1 MSSEPQLEVRA
12 ALAALR
18 IERAGD
24 RIAAP
29 VRSPRFPRKIAVA
42 IALAIAMGCAAWLVG
57 TAARPQT
64 IHVEVAYASRSGD
77 DPAPGPIL
85 SGAGY
90 VVTGDRYI
98 SLGARVP
105 GRVARYLVEEG
116 ERVVAGQPLVHLDD
130 RHYAA
135 AVREAEAGRRI
146 AEANARL
153 RSAEL
158 ARLRQLHDRNTA
170 PRAALD
176 AKENEQLSAAAEVER
191 LTARL
196 AQLRL
201 DLEETVVRAPTG
213 GVVLEK
219 LKAVG
224 EMAVPG
230 GFSGSGE
237 LIRIANL
244 DELRAEIDVN
254 EGDLAKIELGQ
265 RSEIVP
271 DAFPS
276 RRYPAEVVKLYPQ
289 MNRQKGTLR
298 VEVRIGSPDDLL
310 RPDMSVR
317 VHFHAGEQPA
327 TPEPH
332 VRAPRDAIRQD
343 AAGHYVWTVQG
354 ERVTRRDVELGPAT
368 DGGLVQVRAGLEGG
382 EALVLGPMAGLDE
395 TSTVEIANRR

>member
-18 IERAGD
+18 IERGGD

-29 VRSPRFPRKIAVA
+29 VRLPPRKIAVA
-42 IALAIAMGCAAWLVG
+42 IALSMVIGCAAWLIW

-77 DPAPGPIL
+77 GPAPGPIL

-201 DLEETVVRAPTG
+201 DLEETVVRAPTS

-254 EGDLAKIELGQ
+254 ESDLAKIELGQ

-276 RRYPAEVVKLYPQ
+276 RHYPAEVVKLSPQ

-298 VEVRIGSPDDLL
+298 VEVRIVSPDDLL

-317 VHFHAGEQPA
+317 VHFLAGE
-327 TPEPH
+327 TPEATEPL
-332 VRAPRDAIRQD
+332 VRSPRAAIRED
-343 AAGHYVWTVQG
+343 AAGHYVWIVQ
-354 ERVTRRDVELGPAT
+354 EDRVRRRDVELGNEA
-368 DGGLVQVRAGLEGG
+368 DGDLVLERTGLEGG
-382 EALVLGPMAGLDE
+382 EALVLGDVEGFDE
-395 TSTVEIANRR
+395 ASQVEIAN